1 MNRVYKFLLP
11 LLWGGLAITLVMVA
25 SNIKYNNDNWLP
37 ESNPEQQASDLLT
50 REFEQNT
57 EQLLIAFTLKE
68 GSNFFTKPMIDIF
81 SEFSDRL
88 VEIENVTEINSPL
101 EATVIIEESNT
112 LQIQSYRRALEK
124 DAIKDY
130 QEYRRILTDSP
141 YYGLLIA
148 KDYSII
154 TFSVLVDSVKQA
166 KLREETLGNIYQL
179 LAEYQDLGD
188 ISVAGN
194 LRLKAQLNS
203 STHSELKRLLLM
215 TALLLSS
222 FLLLMFGQF
231 WRVGLLFG
239 TAGICVLASL
249 SIIVLFG
256 HDLTIISLTLP
267 VMIVVIALADC
278 LHIMG
283 YWDDLRQSENFTDA
297 GDLLKRVMGYSWRPC
312 LNTSLTTAIGF
323 GSFALSDIL
332 PLQQFGRDAAI
343 AVMVSYVIMLLAMTS
358 GLWYVSWQKPTSKLD
373 ARNDSII
380 SAILQ
385 KLLKLVHARSKTIT
399 TFSILT
405 LIITGTALGWARTE
419 TNLLDVFFKPDSEIY
434 RAFDLIDDELGGSGS
449 VDIIFTEHE
458 EEFFRSYQPFAE
470 TLRLEKLLLGLPL
483 VKGVQSYLD
492 PVREVHEKFSED
504 ESAEP
509 DSDEELNQELL
520 FLDFSRSADK
530 QDVLAPYLD
539 FTAERIRV
547 KVQLPNLNST
557 KLAVFL
563 DELNKNL
570 PDYQLPAPIITGHS
584 AFFQTLSDYVVKTQ
598 LSSIAITFLLIFF
611 VLLVQF
617 GFSVS
622 LIGIVATTLPVVMT
636 LGTVSL
642 FGLPF
647 DFATVIIAAV
657 AMGISVDDNIH
668 IMHCYRS
675 KLKQTGNHN
684 LAIESAMMV
693 PGKPVLKTSLLFMLG
708 IGIFASSDL
717 VILTRFG
724 IFATQAMFL
733 AWFSSTM
740 LLPAMLHL
748 FQPSKGAVKASL

>member
-1 MNRVYKFLLP
+1 MDRKFKFLLP
-11 LLWGGLAITLVMVA
+11 LLWGGLAIALVMVA
-25 SNIKYNNDNWLP
+25 SNITYNNDNWLP
-37 ESNPEQQASDLLT
+37 ADNPEQQASDLLT
-50 REFEQNT
+50 REFEQNS
-57 EQLLIAFTLKE
+57 EQLLISFILKE

-88 VEIENVTEINSPL
+88 IEIENVDEINSPL
-101 EATVIIEESNT
+101 EATVILEDGDT
-112 LQIQSYRRALEK
+112 LQIQSYRRALENE
-124 DAIKDY
+124 AITDY
-130 QEYRRILTDSP
+130 QEYRRLLTKSP

-154 TFSVLVDSVKQA
+154 TFSARVHSVKQA
-166 KLREETLGNIYQL
+166 ELRAETLNNIYL
-179 LAEYQDLGD
+179 LLEEYQDIGE

-194 LRLKAQLNS
+194 LRLNAQLNS
-203 STHSELKRLLLM
+203 STHGELGRLLLL
-215 TALLLSS
+215 TALILSG
-222 FLLLMFGQF
+222 FLLLMFGKF

-239 TAGICVLASL
+239 TASICVLSSI

-267 VMIVVIALADC
+267 IMIVVIAVADC

-283 YWDDLRQSENFTDA
+283 YWDDLRQSETFDDA
-297 GDLLKRVMGYSWRPC
+297 GTLLKRVMGYSWRPC

-332 PLQQFGRDAAI
+332 PLQQFGRDAAVAI
-343 AVMVSYVIMLLAMTS
+343 MVSYVIMMLAMTS
-358 GLWYVSWQKPTSKLD
+358 GLFYVSWQKPTSKRD
-373 ARNDSII
+373 ARNDAII
-380 SAILQ
+380 SAILRQ
-385 KLLKLVHARSKTIT
+385 LLKLVHARSKTIT
-399 TFSILT
+399 IFSLLT

-419 TNLLDVFFKPDSEIY
+419 TNLLDVFFKPNSEIY
-434 RAFDLIDDELGGSGS
+434 QAFNLIDDELGGSGS
-449 VDIIFTEHE
+449 VDIIFTKNE

-470 TLRLEKLLLGLPL
+470 TLRLEKFILGLPL

-492 PVREVHEKFSED
+492 PVREVHEKFAD
-504 ESAEP
+504 DGSATP
-509 DSDEELNQELL
+509 DNDGKLNQELL

-539 FTAERIRV
+539 FNAERIRV
-547 KVQLPNLNST
+547 KVQLPNLSST

-563 DELNKNL
+563 AELNQNL
-570 PDYQLPAPIITGHS
+570 PNYQLPNAVITGHS
-584 AFFQTLSDYVVKTQ
+584 AFFQTLSDYVVRTQ
-598 LSSIAITFLLIFF
+598 LSSIAFTFILIFF

-622 LIGIVATTLPVVMT
+622 LIGIVATSLPVVMT

-642 FGLPF
+642 LGLPF

-668 IMHCYRS
+668 IMHCYS
-675 KLKQTGNHN
+675 TKLKQTGNHN
-684 LAIESAMMV
+684 LAMESAIMI

-740 LLPAMLHL
+740 LLPAMLNL
-748 FQPSKGAVKASL
+748 LQPSVKQIKA

>member
-1 MNRVYKFLLP
+1 MNKIFKFLLP
-11 LLWGGLAITLVMVA
+11 LLWGGLTIALVMTA
-25 SNIKYNNDNWLP
+25 TKIKYNNDNWLP
-37 ESNPEQQASDLLT
+37 ENNPEQQASDLLT
-50 REFEQNT
+50 KEFEQNA
-57 EQLLIAFTLKE
+57 EQLMIAFTLKQ
-68 GSNFFTKPMIDIF
+68 GSNFFSKPMIDIF

-88 VEIENVTEINSPL
+88 LEIEHVKEINSPL
-101 EATVIIEESNT
+101 EATVIIEDGNT
-112 LQIQSYRRALEK
+112 LQIQSYGRALEK
-124 DAIKDY
+124 NAIKDY

-141 YYGLLIA
+141 YYGQLIS
-148 KDYSII
+148 KDYKII
-154 TFSVLVDSVKQA
+154 TFSVLVDSVK
-166 KLREETLGNIYQL
+166 KSELREETLNNIYQL
-179 LAEYQDLGD
+179 LQEYQDLGD
-188 ISVAGN
+188 VSVAGN
-194 LRLKAQLNS
+194 LRLKAQLNT
-203 STHSELKRLLLM
+203 STNSELGRLLM
-215 TALLLSS
+215 ITALILSS

-239 TAGICVLASL
+239 TAGLCVLVAISIVVL
-249 SIIVLFG
+249 SG

-283 YWDDLRQSENFTDA
+283 YWDDMRQSETFTNTGA
-297 GDLLKRVMGYSWRPC
+297 LLKRVMGYSWRPC

-332 PLQQFGRDAAI
+332 PLQEFGRDAAI

-358 GLWYVSWQKPTSKLD
+358 GLWYAAWQKPSSNLD
-373 ARNDSII
+373 ARNDAII
-380 SAILQ
+380 TSILQ
-385 KLLKLVHARSKTIT
+385 KLLKLVNARSKTIT
-399 TFSILT
+399 TFSILM
-405 LIITGTALGWARTE
+405 LIITGTALGSARTE

-434 RAFDLIDDELGGSGS
+434 RAFNLIDDELGGSGS
-449 VDIIFTEHE
+449 VDIIFTKHE

-470 TLRLEKLLLGLPL
+470 TLKLEKLILGLPL

-492 PVREVHEKFSED
+492 PVREVHEKFAND
-504 ESAEP
+504 GSAEP
-509 DSDEELNQELL
+509 DNDEELNQELL

-539 FTAERIRV
+539 FTAERIRL

-563 DELNKNL
+563 AELNKNL
-570 PDYQLPAPIITGHS
+570 PNYQLPAPVITGHS

-598 LSSIAITFLLIFF
+598 LSSIAITFFLIFL

-617 GFSVS
+617 GFSIS

-668 IMHCYRS
+668 IMHCYRTT
-675 KLKQTGNHN
+675 LKQTGNHN
-684 LAIESAMMV
+684 LAIEKAMMV

-708 IGIFASSDL
+708 IGIFATSDL

-724 IFATQAMFL
+724 IFSTQAMFL

-740 LLPAMLHL
+740 LLPAMLNM
-748 FQPSKGAVKASL
+748 FQPSAKVAKV